1 MSVDPDVIRSEPH
14 HEIGALLEDNA
25 GEIIEHWC
33 RRAVE
38 EQPHARRAHHDVL
51 LDHLHEF
58 LRKLG
63 RSLSESRD
71 PFTYQH
77 CLPAATHGEQRWEVG
92 WSLPEVI
99 RDHQIL
105 RLVILDYFEVNLD
118 RDLRYREILAVSL
131 ALDEAISASVVAYVN
146 GRDAYAKALEH
157 ARGEESRVAQRQLEE
172 QASALK
178 EADRRKNEFLAIL
191 AHELRNPLAP
201 IRNAVEVLGLQNP
214 PDPAVQWPREIIER
228 QVHHL
233 NRMVDDLLDV
243 SRITQS
249 KFNLH
254 KEPVQVTSVIA
265 RAIETSQPL
274 IEARK
279 HRVSIEAPTDPLW
292 VEGDKVRLAQ
302 VVANLLN
309 NAAKYMAEGG
319 QIWLSAEREA
329 GEAVLRVR
337 DTGIGIP
344 ADLLPRVFDAFTQE
358 ERSPDRAQG
367 GLGIGLAL
375 VRSLVELHGGR
386 VEARS
391 AGRGQGSEFV
401 VRLPALAEGPPM
413 AASPVKS
420 NGDSKVPRRRI
431 LIVDDNIDSAETL
444 GLLLRLGGHQVKT
457 AYSGPSALAAA
468 QLERPEI
475 VMLDIG
481 MPGMDGLEVARR
493 LREEIGLKDVLLV
506 AMTGYGQDEDRR
518 RTEGAGFN
526 THLVKP
532 VDPERLNAIFARWP
546 KVDASQDG
554 ARPS

>member
-1 MSVDPDVIRSEPH
+1 MSVDPDVIRSEAH
-14 HEIGALLEDNA
+14 REIGSLLERHAD
-25 GEIIEHWC
+25 EIIEHWC

-38 EQPHARRAHHDVL
+38 EQPHARRAHHSVL

-63 RSLSESRD
+63 RSLSESED
-71 PFTYQH
+71 PYTFQH
-77 CLPAATHGEQRWEVG
+77 CLPAATHGVQRWQVG

-105 RLVILDYFEVNLD
+105 RLVIIDFFEENLD
-118 RDLRYREILAVSL
+118 RQLRYREILAVSL

-146 GRDAYAKALEH
+146 GRDAYLKELEH
-157 ARGEESRVAQRQLEE
+157 ERGEESRAAQKRLEE
-172 QASALK
+172 QAAALK

-201 IRNAVEVLGLQNP
+201 IHNAIEVLGLQEP

-228 QVHHL
+228 QVQQL

-243 SRITQS
+243 SRITQA
-249 KFNLH
+249 KFRLH
-254 KEPVQVTSVIA
+254 KEPVQVATIIA
-265 RAIETSQPL
+265 RAVETSEPM
-274 IEARK
+274 IAARK
-279 HRVSIEAPTDPLW
+279 HRMSVDLPAEPLW

-302 VVANLLN
+302 IVANLLN
-309 NAAKYMAEGG
+309 NAAKYTAEGG
-319 QIWLSAEREA
+319 QIWLSAERRGDA
-329 GEAVLRVR
+329 AVLHVR

-344 ADLLPRVFDAFTQE
+344 AELLPRVFDAFTQE

-375 VRSLVELHGGR
+375 VRSLTELHGGR
-386 VEARS
+386 VEAKS
-391 AGRGQGSEFV
+391 AGRGKGSEFIV
-401 VRLPALAEGPPM
+401 HLPALAEAPTE
-413 AASPVKS
+413 AEAVRK
-420 NGDSKVPRRRI
+420 NGNAELPKRRI
-431 LIVDDNIDSAETL
+431 LVVDDNIDSAETL
-444 GLLLRLGGHQVKT
+444 GLLLRLGGHDVKT
-457 AYSGPSALAAA
+457 AYSGQSALELAR
-468 QLERPEI
+468 LDRPEI

-493 LREEIGLKDVLLV
+493 LREVAGLKDVLLI

-532 VDPERLNAIFARWP
+532 IDFERLNSLFIDWP
-546 KVDASQDG
+546 KADA
-554 ARPS
+554 ARDAAARG